1 MLAKS
6 NSILAIIS
14 SDSATSLS
22 RCTSFLDI
30 ALSTYSSEESLSI
43 RLMITFLM
51 SLIFFYCSVHDARN
65 YFIYFQLCSLYFCV
79 SSNLL
84 HSNKPLACKLS
95 SLMVAKLSQRV
106 LLLDMFIITCL
117 GLQAKGSSNFV
128 YWSRLLILLC
138 SNNNSSAQY
147 TICTP
152 PDHLLQGIWDLSCS
166 NF

>member
-1 MLAKS
+1 MVAKS

-14 SDSATSLS
+14 ADSATSLS
-22 RCTSFLDI
+22 RFTSFLYI

-84 HSNKPLACKLS
+84 HSNCIFIFSMLSLLSASFAEEHKPLACKLS
-95 SLMVAKLSQRV
+95 SLMVESVTSCSSAGEKSSQLISLKVSAFYAEGTSSLR
-106 LLLDMFIITCL
+106 L
-117 GLQAKGSSNFV
+117 SSNMV
-128 YWSRLLILLC
+128 AIL
-138 SNNNSSAQY
+138 S
-147 TICTP
+147 
-152 PDHLLQGIWDLSCS
+152 
-166 NF
+166 

>member
-1 MLAKS
+1 MVAKS

-22 RCTSFLDI
+22 RFTSFLYI

-84 HSNKPLACKLS
+84 HSNCIFIFSMLSLLSASFAEEHKPLACKLS
-95 SLMVAKLSQRV
+95 SLMVAIMSQRG
-106 LLLDMFIITCL
+106 F
-117 GLQAKGSSNFV
+117 
-128 YWSRLLILLC
+128 
-138 SNNNSSAQY
+138 
-147 TICTP
+147 
-152 PDHLLQGIWDLSCS
+152 
-166 NF
+166 